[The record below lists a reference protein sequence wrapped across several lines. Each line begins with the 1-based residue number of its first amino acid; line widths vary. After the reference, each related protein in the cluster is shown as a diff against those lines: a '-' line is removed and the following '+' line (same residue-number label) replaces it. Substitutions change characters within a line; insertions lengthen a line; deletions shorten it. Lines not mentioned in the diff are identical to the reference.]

1 LFIAFMVH
9 SGHFSIMKLLSCSR
23 LGFGP
28 AALASVALLLSQPQ
42 AGAATLVSNLNNTSV
57 GSNIVGD
64 IGAIFANGGIYGRIA
79 QKFTAGVSA
88 VIGSA
93 TLFLDTGGTNTDQL
107 RVDIYSDNAGN
118 PGTSLAQLTGPGN
131 PAAGQNTW
139 TGTVPVTGG
148 SSYWVVTSVTSFP
161 LPQSAAGQKK
171 FWSYTDDLSQTG
183 DAGWS
188 IADDQLY
195 SFNNGISWTSFSDS
209 SQMLSISGDVSAAPE
224 PGRSALLMIGLAGAA
239 LRRRRA

>member
-1 LFIAFMVH
+1 
-9 SGHFSIMKLLSCSR
+9 MKLLNSSR
-23 LGFGP
+23 LGF
-28 AALASVALLLSQPQ
+28 ASVALASVALLLNQPQ
-42 AGAATLVSNLNNTSV
+42 AGAATLVSNLDNTSV

-64 IGAIFANGGIYGRIA
+64 FSTVLANGGAYARLA

-93 TLFLDTGGTNTDQL
+93 TLFLDTGGTNTDQF

-118 PGTSLAQLTGPGN
+118 PGASLAQLSGPGN
-131 PAAGQNTW
+131 PALGQNTW
-139 TGTVPVTGG
+139 TGSVPVTGG
-148 SSYWVVTSVTSFP
+148 SSYWVVTSVTAFP
-161 LPQSAAGQKK
+161 LPQSAVGQKK

-188 IADDQLY
+188 IADDLKY
-195 SFNNGISWTSFSDS
+195 SLNSGISWDTFSDS
-209 SQMLSISGDVSAAPE
+209 SQMLSISGIASAAPE
-224 PGRSALLMIGLAGAA
+224 PGRALLLMIGLTGAG